1 MVVFKTIASWMW
13 KKNITPIVL
22 NVVLSLR
29 EKDYSRTSLR
39 SKKNWY
45 STKAKEKAAISE
57 KSVPTGGLP
66 MSYTMD
72 TYNIPLTERQIN
84 DII

>member
-1 MVVFKTIASWMW
+1 MAKFKTIASWMLL
-13 KKNITPIVL
+13 KNIIHIVL
-22 NVVLSLR
+22 SVVLSLR
-29 EKDYSRTSLR
+29 EKDYSNTSLR

-72 TYNIPLTERQIN
+72 TYNISLTE
-84 DII
+84 

>member
-1 MVVFKTIASWMW
+1 MAKFKTIANWMW

-29 EKDYSRTSLR
+29 EKDYSKTFLR
-39 SKKNWY
+39 NKKNWY
-45 STKAKEKAAISE
+45 SIKAKEKAAISE

-72 TYNIPLTERQIN
+72 TYNIPLTE
-84 DII
+84 